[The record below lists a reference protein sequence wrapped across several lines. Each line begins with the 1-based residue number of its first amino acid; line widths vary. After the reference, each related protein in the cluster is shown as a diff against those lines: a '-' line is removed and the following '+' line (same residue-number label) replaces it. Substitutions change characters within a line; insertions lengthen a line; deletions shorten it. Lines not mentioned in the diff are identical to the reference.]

1 MSTLFFK
8 VGLVYGENENCFV
21 KGKDNKAFC
30 TPKTDGVDEV
40 LAHDGG
46 NIIFID
52 TILTGKRNATT

>member
-1 MSTLFFK
+1 M
-8 VGLVYGENENCFV
+8 YGENENCFV

-46 NIIFID
+46 NIVFID
-52 TILTGKRNATT
+52 TILTGTTLSF